1 MVHVCTFDHPP
12 KFPVVSK
19 TTIWRFADSAG
30 TRNQF
35 FHSTHD
41 FSLLF
46 SKIWQYKLIVYFI
59 PFYRVPTRVRST
71 CANAQ
76 RTIIYAINEQQK
88 SLCATEQP
96 FIFSA
101 ERPLNFWGKSS
112 VVNADFCARC
122 SFMFFIEKPLIFLL
136 KDRLHCVMHNTWSSV
151 LAAARPFSKC
161 NTR

>member
-59 PFYRVPTRVRST
+59 PFIGS
-71 CANAQ
+71 Q
-76 RTIIYAINEQQK
+76 
-88 SLCATEQP
+88 
-96 FIFSA
+96 
-101 ERPLNFWGKSS
+101 
-112 VVNADFCARC
+112 
-122 SFMFFIEKPLIFLL
+122 IEFAAP
-136 KDRLHCVMHNTWSSV
+136 VQMHNERSSMQ
-151 LAAARPFSKC
+151 
-161 NTR
+161 